1 MGLFAR
7 LFHLPADSG
16 QDDPA
21 LDQALERVAT
31 RVEPRL
37 RQTRH
42 WPGRYR
48 ACIGQALAQARRVA
62 QGVPGPVTLDR
73 EHWVKDP
80 FVHAL
85 FASAEEMQRAVSA
98 SPTVRDFVAA
108 RGGSEVH
115 ALLSLR
121 REEKHS
127 FGMESSGEV
136 LRRDVAQRV
145 VWFTDPHFIGPTA
158 SEPEAR
164 DNLLWALF
172 DRFLERLAV
181 GVERLRAERERL
193 AQEKD
198 LAQARLRG
206 APAVRRPALEQA
218 LVDLLNRLGE
228 IGENLDTGRLY
239 EVFDTILSHPEDCL
253 FLEQHAFPLDALGV
267 VHTESDGPAV
277 TTLHFVDLLERYQS
291 PRTVVLVR
299 CKNVTPSTMADR
311 LGEAG
316 HWL

>member
-145 VWFTDPHFIGPTA
+145 VWFTDPHFIGPAA
-158 SEPEAR
+158 SEEEVR
-164 DNLLWALF
+164 ENLLWAMF
-172 DRFLERLAV
+172 DRFLERLAG
-181 GVERLRAERERL
+181 GVEHLRAEQVRL
-193 AQEKD
+193 VQEKD

-206 APAVRRPALEQA
+206 APPARRPALEQA
-218 LVDLLNRLGE
+218 LGETLRRLGE
-228 IGENLDTGRLY
+228 NGENLDPERLY
-239 EVFDTILSHPEDCL
+239 EVFDSILSHPEDCL
-253 FLEQHAFPLDALGV
+253 YLEQSSFLLDSLGV
-267 VHTESDGPAV
+267 VQAESEDPALA
-277 TTLHFVDLLERYQS
+277 TLRFVDLLERYQS
-291 PRTVVLVR
+291 PRTLVLVR
-299 CKNVTPSTMADR
+299 CRDVTTSTLADR

-316 HWL
+316 QWL